1 MIHYGVNTDDKTQL
15 EAALWQLGVDVKK
28 GVEAVE
34 CEHTTA
40 KGIKVNGV
48 YYLGSERFD
57 REWVMSGY
65 ASFEAR
71 LISKGD
77 LSMIKEYQLWQDML
91 ERCFSEKYQTRQ
103 PTYKDCNVSN
113 NFLNYSYFYEW
124 CQEQIG
130 FGKVDEKGRSWC
142 LDKDLL
148 FVGNKTYS

>member
-1 MIHYGVNTDDKTQL
+1 MDIRKTQLPRNISQYDLIHYGVNTNDKTEL

-40 KGIKVNGV
+40 TGLKVNGV

-57 REWVMSGY
+57 SEWVMSGY

-77 LSMIKEYQLWQDML
+77 LSMIKEVANM
-91 ERCFSEKYQTRQ
+91 S
-103 PTYKDCNVSN
+103 
-113 NFLNYSYFYEW
+113 
-124 CQEQIG
+124 
-130 FGKVDEKGRSWC
+130 KG
-142 LDKDLL
+142 
-148 FVGNKTYS
+148 G

>member
-1 MIHYGVNTDDKTQL
+1 MDIRKTQLPRNISQYDLIRYGVNTDDKTQL

-28 GVEAVE
+28 GIEAVE

-40 KGIKVNGV
+40 TGIKVNGV

-77 LSMIKEYQLWQDML
+77 LSMIKEVANMSKVAMSLL
-91 ERCFSEKYQTRQ
+91 
-103 PTYKDCNVSN
+103 
-113 NFLNYSYFYEW
+113 SYLCLCTFEAHCGLL
-124 CQEQIG
+124 CQ
-130 FGKVDEKGRSWC
+130 
-142 LDKDLL
+142 
-148 FVGNKTYS
+148 